1 MTFEVLPTRVAW
13 HATCEPSI
21 EVRSLP
27 EPGTLHVLHLGEEV
41 AANEVAHDG
50 VVANDGVVA
59 VGQLAPG
66 GYGIEVRAGQHV
78 ARTAIEV
85 YDKRPGAMRYG
96 FVSDYRPDR
105 TVDDVADNMR
115 RLHLTDVQFYDWA
128 YRHADLLGGGENY
141 LDALRQPIA
150 LATVRALVAAAHR
163 VGANALG
170 YAAVYGVGN
179 DEWPAWEY
187 AALLDPSGKPYA
199 LGDFLRLVDPADGAW
214 LAHFTAELRAAADGV
229 GFDGFHLDQYG
240 YPKRAI
246 RADGVEVSLAE
257 SFMSVIA
264 AARTAL
270 PSGRLVFNNVNDFP
284 TWRSAAAPQDAVYVE
299 VWPPHT
305 TLGHLAAVV
314 RRARAAA
321 MEPEAP
327 RPDSVAK
334 RPASKPVVIAA
345 YQHVYRDATTVEADR
360 ATAFTMATLFSH
372 GATQLLCGEA
382 DRILVDPYYVRNHV
396 VEASTAD
403 LLKRWYDF
411 SVEQVELLYD
421 PSLHD
426 MTGALAGAYN
436 DDCDV
441 SFPGVE
447 IREEPAAGTVWRRI
461 LGAGDRIVVHLIN
474 LVGQDDTAWDAPRKP
489 VVDLPGGTLRIRRTG
504 RRLPTVRVADPDRQA
519 ALRTLPVVADGDHAY
534 VRLPSPYIWQVLV
547 VDQGVS

>member
-1 MTFEVLPTRVAW
+1 
-13 HATCEPSI
+13 
-21 EVRSLP
+21 
-27 EPGTLHVLHLGEEV
+27 
-41 AANEVAHDG
+41 
-50 VVANDGVVA
+50 
-59 VGQLAPG
+59 
-66 GYGIEVRAGQHV
+66 
-78 ARTAIEV
+78 
-85 YDKRPGAMRYG
+85 
-96 FVSDYRPDR
+96 VSDYRPDR
-105 TVDDVADNMR
+105 SVEDVADNML
-115 RLHLTDVQFYDWA
+115 RLHLTDIQFYDWA

-150 LATVRALVAAAHR
+150 LATVRELVAAAHR

-179 DEWPAWEY
+179 DEWPAWQY

-199 LGDFLRLVDPADGAW
+199 LGDFLRLVDPADEAW
-214 LAHFTAELRAAADGV
+214 LAHFTGELRAAADDV

-246 RADGVEVSLAE
+246 RADGTDVSLAE

-264 AARTAL
+264 SARTAL

-284 TWRSAAAPQDAVYVE
+284 TWRSAAAPQDAIYVE

-314 RRARAAA
+314 RRARAVATASAA
-321 MEPEAP
+321 ALPAAATEPTGAG
-327 RPDSVAK
+327 
-334 RPASKPVVIAA
+334 KPVVVAA
-345 YQHVYRDATTVEADR
+345 YQHVYRDATAVEADR

-396 VEASTAD
+396 VEASTAG

-411 SVEQVELLYD
+411 SVEHVELLYD

-426 MTGALAGAYN
+426 VTGALAGAYN

-447 IREEPAAGTVWRRI
+447 IREDPSAGTVWRRI
-461 LGAGDRIVVHLIN
+461 VGAGDRLVVHLVN
-474 LVGQDDTAWDAPRKP
+474 LVGQGDTAWDAPRKP

-534 VRLPSPYIWQVLV
+534 VRLPSPYIWQMLV